1 MSFSVL
7 LAASH
12 LRTSK
17 RMSASDARQHRS
29 ISKRRPFL
37 FAAAKHVSVC
47 VLWLICFAPATGRT
61 EIMIEPRVGF
71 HGVFQLGHPFP
82 LQIELSN
89 TGRPAEGMLDVR
101 VWKGGVVKGGAPYL
115 VSYRR
120 DVFLASQSR
129 KTVQLTIDPDFISR
143 PLIINFLSAE
153 ARASREVD
161 LRRYFSPAPVLLLLT
176 SSSALPPLAS
186 SAATQSHL
194 VSLSTEELPADSR
207 ALLGVSQLILY
218 EQSLRDLSRS
228 QILALDGWLIAGG
241 QMLVIGS
248 INYALYQEP
257 VLGRFLPVRVTGAK
271 QIAFAPNF
279 DGPEPKAS
287 VRGVWTQTSKLIN
300 GQVVA
305 ESEGVPVIVEAHR
318 GRGRVIYLAVD
329 VGRPPLS
336 EWNGLPRFLQSLMA
350 SSSSAGLAPHTEWN
364 EAVFNQLIANPS
376 FIATYVPSGSL
387 LLASMVYLFGIGAL
401 TWFWQ
406 RRRLAARS
414 LLLGF
419 ATLACAATA
428 GGYVY
433 FSRGGNVPDGVL
445 LSSSVWESSGDDFV
459 DAQANLALFSTQL
472 RKYDLELERGWMELN
487 PVSIRPPEP
496 GERDVVTQEGGG
508 ISRYQLPLREW
519 DYRLFRM
526 RRIDYFPF
534 RASFEVQGDRLVM
547 KLENRSV
554 NDLGDCWLLLPGQ
567 RFALGTIR
575 HGAIWQNSFPLASL
589 PEKNDD
595 GVSRG
600 DALSFREITFADKTR
615 DILFH
620 SSMFP
625 RDGDAQWTG
634 NAAVFVGWVRD
645 PPAHVRINDPRIQVQ
660 DYTLFRAVFPLT
672 GGEDE

>member
-7 LAASH
+7 LAASA
-12 LRTSK
+12 LRTAK
-17 RMSASDARQHRS
+17 RISASDARQHPG
-29 ISKRRPFL
+29 ISKPRDLL
-37 FAAAKHVSVC
+37 FASAKHISVC
-47 VLWLICFAPATGRT
+47 VLLLVSLAPVAGHT
-61 EIMIEPRVGF
+61 EIIIEPRVGF
-71 HGVFQLGHPFP
+71 HGVFRLGRPFP

-89 TGRPAEGMLDVR
+89 TGRPAEGTLDVR
-101 VWKGGVVKGGAPYL
+101 IWKGGVVKGGAPYL

-120 DVFLASQSR
+120 EVFLASQAR
-129 KTVQLTIDPDFISR
+129 KTVQFTIDPDFVSR

-161 LRRYFSPAPVLLLLT
+161 LRRYFSPAPVLLLMT
-176 SSSALPPLAS
+176 SSGSLPPLAS

-194 VSLSTEELPADSR
+194 VSLSAEELPADSR
-207 ALLGVSQLILY
+207 ALLGVSHLILY

-228 QILALDGWLIAGG
+228 QILALDGWLTAGG

-248 INYALYQEP
+248 INYALYQDP
-257 VLGRFLPVRVTGAK
+257 VLSRFLPVRVTGAK
-271 QIAFAPNF
+271 QITFAPNF
-279 DGPEPKAS
+279 DKQESKAS
-287 VRGVWTQTSKLIN
+287 LHGVWSQISKPIN

-305 ESEGVPVIVEAHR
+305 ESEGIPIVVEAHR
-318 GRGRVIYLAVD
+318 GRGRVIYLALD

-336 EWNGLPRFLQSLMA
+336 EWNGLPKFLQSLMT
-350 SSSSAGLAPHTEWN
+350 SANSDGFAPHTEWN
-364 EAVFNQLIANPS
+364 EAVFNQLIASPS
-376 FIATYVPSGSL
+376 FISTYVPSGSL
-387 LLASMVYLFGIGAL
+387 LLASMAYLFGIGAL

-419 ATLACAATA
+419 ATLSCAATA
-428 GGYVY
+428 AGYVY

-487 PVSIRPPEP
+487 PVTIRPPEP

-526 RRIDYFPF
+526 RRIDHFPF
-534 RASFEVQGDRLVM
+534 RASFDVQGDRLVM
-547 KLENRSV
+547 KLENLSV

-575 HGAIWQNSFPLASL
+575 HGVVWQNSFPLASP
-589 PEKNDD
+589 PEKD
-595 GVSRG
+595 GGGANRG
-600 DALSFREITFADKTR
+600 DALGFREITFSDKTR

-625 RDGDAQWTG
+625 RDGDAQWAG
-634 NAAVFVGWVRD
+634 NAAVFLGWVRD
-645 PPAHVRINDPRIQVQ
+645 PPLQVRVDDPRIQAQ